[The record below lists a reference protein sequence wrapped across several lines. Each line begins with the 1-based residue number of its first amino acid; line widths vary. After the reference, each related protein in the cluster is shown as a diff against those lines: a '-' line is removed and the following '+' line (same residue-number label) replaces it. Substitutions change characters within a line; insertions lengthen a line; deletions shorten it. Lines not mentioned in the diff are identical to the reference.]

1 MIWRVPEV
9 IAQLSMQVE
18 LAPGDVIFTG
28 TPSGVGP
35 TVAGDEL
42 LGQIE
47 GVGAVRV
54 TIGPRPTR

>member
-1 MIWRVPEV
+1 
-9 IAQLSMQVE
+9 
-18 LAPGDVIFTG
+18 VIFTG

-47 GVGAVRV
+47 GVGALGVM
-54 TIGPRPTR
+54 IGPRAIP